1 MSELTKIQKVI
12 LGIFTLLPFIF
23 FPIICWQIFHFVVEM
38 IALDKR
44 GDPEAAD
51 ILLGVFSFAIPII
64 MVSLLSIGLLIF
76 YIVHAISNKKLENL
90 ERLVW
95 VLLFVFF
102 GIIAFPIY
110 WLMRIWNSSNNPWFW
125 CNSFVNFVF
134 TKLKMVWVLSPM

>member
-44 GDPEAAD
+44 GDPEATD
-51 ILLGVFSFAIPII
+51 ILLGVFSFTIPII

-110 WLMRIWNSSNNPWFW
+110 WLMRIWNSSNNP
-125 CNSFVNFVF
+125 
-134 TKLKMVWVLSPM
+134 